1 MCSLYLGYLSIAI
14 ADQYPLYRYLD
25 VIRFLKNRNT
35 VLGKNTKELKNR
47 QGQDQRLLIPKATYF
62 QRGKKNPLEN

>member
-1 MCSLYLGYLSIAI
+1 MCSLYLGYISIAI
-14 ADQYPLYRYLD
+14 ADQYPLCRYLD